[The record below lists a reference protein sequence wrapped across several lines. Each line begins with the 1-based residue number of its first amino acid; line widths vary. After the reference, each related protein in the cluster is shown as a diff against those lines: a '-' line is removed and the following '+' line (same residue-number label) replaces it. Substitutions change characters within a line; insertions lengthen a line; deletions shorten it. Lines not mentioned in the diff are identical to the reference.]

1 MAFELIEA
9 SAGTGKTYSITSRYI
24 LLLIGHGLQ
33 VSQILVVTF
42 TEAATAEL
50 RDRIRSRIRDTRD
63 AVAARTLDTLED
75 KELLAQLQHLL
86 KTEDDLKQAEKRLAT
101 ALVAFDEAA
110 VFTIH
115 GFCRRVLRE
124 QAFASGMDFSSE
136 VLTDDLPVLEGV
148 VADFAR
154 THVRDLSEEEFGWCA
169 AYSPFFDGASDSD
182 WRSAGRMMTPPQ
194 LRTLREIIGN
204 PLIRLIPGT
213 LTVAD
218 ARKTRDPKTFS
229 LAMTHALIA
238 YGREAFARR
247 KQELRVLSFG
257 DMLLLVHDALAGAQG
272 KRLAESLHDTFRAAL
287 IDEFQ
292 DTDPLQY
299 DIIRR
304 IYEGT
309 ECPVVFVGDPK
320 QAIYSFRGGDVFAYF
335 GATAAI
341 PKTRRKTLTV
351 NYRSA
356 RDLVAA
362 ITRIFTY
369 GGHKYPFFDDNKTGF
384 PEVTAKH
391 EKGKDPLPLPV
402 DPRRSAFHWFLL
414 PDPPPPA
421 SKRASA
427 YGWKK
432 SQAESMAVT
441 AVANEIA
448 RLVPSPEPRAGEL
461 SHGDI
466 AVLVRSHDQAS
477 IVQDVLRAAGIP
489 SIVKAMGNVFGSESA
504 SELLTLLRAI
514 VSPGNE
520 SFLSA
525 ALLSPAV
532 GYAASGLA
540 AIKQNTTAYAEI
552 ADRFIRLRALWE
564 NTHNGFIRMA
574 MELLYSSGI
583 ASDGKSV
590 AEHLLLFEDAE
601 RRLTDMLHLTEL
613 LHQESILHPGHDHLL
628 RWLEEEIAN
637 AAEDSEEKS
646 IRLESDAKR
655 VQIVTVHS
663 SKGLE
668 YRVVFC
674 PFVWEGKEVKR
685 DRKEKSVVFYHH
697 EEEGGKKKAAG
708 AMPMLTADLGSA
720 ERDEHFEKMKAEQQ
734 AEGIRLLYVALTRA
748 RQRCY
753 AVWGQAN
760 KMEHAALT
768 WLLFK
773 DCGGKSARMKEL
785 SYQDVIRPVLE
796 MTDSPEGAMSFSTLD
811 AGAADAEQAD
821 SRRNAPASQALQ
833 PMAFGRG
840 TVPPSWYFTSYSS
853 LTSDWIK
860 SGRDVDAGTE
870 GSATPP
876 AEEWSVFSFPAG
888 ARTGKMWHQ
897 LFERLDFQSTRAQ
910 IDDIVGITLRR
921 SGYQPEFAPA
931 LSRMVAAALDTPLG
945 PDQLKLR
952 NLQKHSCVREL
963 DFVYRIDR
971 LSIDKIRRVLQDQ
984 RYGLPAAFHAAASRL
999 RERDIRGFMI
1009 GTIDLLA
1016 DFEGRY
1022 FLLDYKSNHLGNTVD
1037 RYAAPLLADAMADG
1051 HYYLQYLIYAVAVNR
1066 YLKARM
1072 PGYAYEQHF
1081 GGVLYLFLRG
1091 IREGDQQGAFFD
1103 RPSQELMLALES
1115 CLSDREGG

>member
-9 SAGTGKTYSITSRYI
+9 SAGTGKTYSITSRYL

-33 VSQILVVTF
+33 VNQILVVTF

-63 AVAARTLDTLED
+63 ALIARTLDTLED
-75 KELLAQLQHLL
+75 KELLAQLRLLL
-86 KTEDDLKQAEKRLAT
+86 KTEEDLHMAEKRLAT

-110 VFTIH
+110 IFTIH

-154 THVRDLSEEEFGWCA
+154 THLSGLSMEEYGWCA
-169 AYSPFFDGASDSD
+169 TYSPFFDGASDSD
-182 WRSAGRMMTPPQ
+182 WRSAGRMMTPAQ

-204 PLIRLIPGT
+204 PLIRLIPEPIS
-213 LTVAD
+213 LAA
-218 ARKTRDPKTFS
+218 ARKTGDPKSFS
-229 LAMTHALIA
+229 LAMTHTLIA
-238 YGREAFARR
+238 YGREAFVRR
-247 KQELRVLSFG
+247 KRELRVLSFG
-257 DMLLLVHDALAGAQG
+257 DMLLHVHDALAGAG
-272 KRLAESLHDTFRAAL
+272 GRRLAESLHDTFRAAL

-299 DIIRR
+299 DILRR

-309 ECPVVFVGDPK
+309 DCPVVFVGDPK

-335 GATAAI
+335 GATSAI
-341 PKTRRKTLTV
+341 PEARRKTLTV

-356 RDLVAA
+356 RNLVAA

-369 GGHKYPFFDDNKTGF
+369 GGHTYPFFDDGKTAF

-391 EKGKDPLPLPV
+391 EKGKDPAPLPA
-402 DPRRSAFHWFLL
+402 DPQRSAFHWFLL
-414 PDPPPPA
+414 PEPPPPA

-432 SQAESMAVT
+432 PQAESIAVK
-441 AVANEIA
+441 AVADEIA
-448 RLVPSPEPRAGEL
+448 RLVPNHEPRSGEL

-477 IVQDVLRAAGIP
+477 IVQDVLRDAGIP

-504 SELLTLLRAI
+504 KHLLDLLRAI

-532 GYAASGLA
+532 GYTAPGLV
-540 AIKQNTTAYAEI
+540 AIKQDTSAYAEI
-552 ADRFIRLRALWE
+552 ADHFVRLRFLWE

-583 ASDGKSV
+583 ASDGKSI
-590 AEHLLLFEDAE
+590 AEYLLRFEDAE
-601 RRLTDMLHLTEL
+601 RRLTDMLHLIEL

-637 AAEDSEEKS
+637 AAEESEEKS

-674 PFVWEGKEVKR
+674 PFVWEGREVKR
-685 DRKEKSVVFYHH
+685 DRREKSVVFYHH
-697 EEEGGKKKAAG
+697 EEEGKMKKTG
-708 AMPMLTADLGSA
+708 ALPVLTADLGSG
-720 ERDEHFEKMKAEQQ
+720 ERDAHFERMKAEQQ

-753 AVWGQAN
+753 VVWGQAN
-760 KMEHAALT
+760 KMEHAALS
-768 WLLFK
+768 WLLLD
-773 DCGGKSARMKEL
+773 DCGGNYSRMKEL
-785 SYQDVIRPVLE
+785 GYQDVIRPVRE
-796 MTDSPEGAMSFSTLD
+796 MAGSADGAMSFSTLD
-811 AGAADAEQAD
+811 AGPAETGQAD
-821 SRRNAPASQALQ
+821 SRRGTAAGRALE
-833 PMAFGRG
+833 PMVFGRG
-840 TVPPSWYFTSYSS
+840 TVPSSWHFTSYSS
-853 LTSDWIK
+853 LTNEWIK
-860 SGRDVDAGTE
+860 SGRDVDAATE
-870 GSATPP
+870 GKPVPP
-876 AEEWSVFSFPAG
+876 AEEWSIFSFPAG

-897 LFERLDFQSTRAQ
+897 LFERLDFQSTRSE
-910 IDDIVGITLRR
+910 IDEIVGITLRR
-921 SGYQPEFAPA
+921 NGYQPEFAPA
-931 LSRMVAAALDTPLG
+931 LSRMVATALDTPLG
-945 PDQLKLR
+945 PGQMKLR
-952 NLQKHSCVREL
+952 SLPTPSCVREL

-971 LSIDKIRRVLQDQ
+971 LSIDRIRGVLQDP
-984 RYGLPAAFHAAASRL
+984 RHGLPGAFQAAASRL
-999 RERDIRGFMI
+999 KERDVRGFMI

-1016 DFEGRY
+1016 EFEGRF
-1022 FLLDYKSNHLGNTVD
+1022 FLMDYKSNHLGNIVD
-1037 RYAAPLLADAMADG
+1037 RYAVPLLTEAMADG
-1051 HYYLQYLIYAVAVNR
+1051 HYYLQYLIYAVAVHR

-1072 PGYAYEQHF
+1072 PGYSYEQHF
-1081 GGVLYLFLRG
+1081 GGVVYLFLRG
-1091 IREGDQQGAFFD
+1091 VREGAQHGVFFD
-1103 RPSQELMLALES
+1103 RPSHALMLALES